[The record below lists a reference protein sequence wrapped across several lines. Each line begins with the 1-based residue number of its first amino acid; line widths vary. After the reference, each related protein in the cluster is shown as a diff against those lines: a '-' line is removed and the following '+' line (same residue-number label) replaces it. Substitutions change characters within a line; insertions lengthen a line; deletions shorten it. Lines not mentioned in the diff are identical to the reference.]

1 MFLAVQHAVSIEI
14 IKAKSGQPLETK
26 VLLQRMPQLPYTE
39 DLLLLAMERFIS
51 MIIMLCFA
59 YTFVNTVK
67 VVTAEKELQLKET
80 MTIMGLPSWLHWLAW
95 FIKQITYLSISVLLL
110 VILLKIPIKSSDT
123 GERFSVMTHTPWSI
137 LIFFLFLFIVTSLAF
152 SFMVSVFFARANTAA
167 SFMGLAWFATYS
179 VFMLTQVLYEDIS
192 LTTKVLLSLISNT
205 ALGFAFQMLIMC
217 EGKSGLQW
225 SNMFKPVSYHDSF
238 QPGHVALMF
247 VLDTILYMMIA
258 MYVEKIRPGR
268 YGVPLPWYFP
278 VTKQFWSSKKSRIA
292 ALNRSTTAAD
302 AEYNDALL
310 KVVHDEEPQ
319 GVPMGI
325 QATNL
330 TKIYRGGR
338 KAVDNLN
345 LKVYENEI
353 TVLLGHN
360 GAGKT
365 TTISMLTGEF
375 L

>member
-1 MFLAVQHAVSIEI
+1 
-14 IKAKSGQPLETK
+14 
-26 VLLQRMPQLPYTE
+26 
-39 DLLLLAMERFIS
+39 
-51 MIIMLCFA
+51 
-59 YTFVNTVK
+59 
-67 VVTAEKELQLKET
+67 
-80 MTIMGLPSWLHWLAW
+80 
-95 FIKQITYLSISVLLL
+95 
-110 VILLKIPIKSSDT
+110 
-123 GERFSVMTHTPWSI
+123 
-137 LIFFLFLFIVTSLAF
+137 
-152 SFMVSVFFARANTAA
+152 
-167 SFMGLAWFATYS
+167 
-179 VFMLTQVLYEDIS
+179 
-192 LTTKVLLSLISNT
+192 
-205 ALGFAFQMLIMC
+205 
-217 EGKSGLQW
+217 
-225 SNMFKPVSYHDSF
+225 MFKPVSYHDSF

-365 TTISMLTGEF
+365 TTISMLTGTIPPTSGTATINGCDIVTDTGLARASLGICPQHNVLFPDLTAAEHVQFYAQLKGVRGGAVRGEVDHF
-375 L
+375 LKLLDLEQKVCLCSVYETKQ